1 MIRLLLS
8 NLAGSRPGLFA
19 RGQTSVSSVT
29 SPPLNK
35 LLSAARIQIP
45 GCRGLYFVKITISQ
59 VPHKTSPLSSQ
70 WILSIQFV
78 IQSECERF
86 YPRNAWP
93 DDHNLH
99 KLDLPFHSF
108 PRGPGHSEQC
118 SWPTFRRRNKGGKVI
133 MLHCPYRHR
142 VGSNL
147 GSYSCPVTFASCFS
161 PASF

>member
-1 MIRLLLS
+1 MCL
-8 NLAGSRPGLFA
+8 
-19 RGQTSVSSVT
+19 VSSP
-29 SPPLNK
+29 SLNK

-45 GCRGLYFVKITISQ
+45 GCRGLYFVTITISQ

>member
-19 RGQTSVSSVT
+19 RGQISVSSVT
-29 SPPLNK
+29 SPSLNK

-45 GCRGLYFVKITISQ
+45 GRRGFYFVKITISQ
-59 VPHKTSPLSSQ
+59 VPQRHHLYHLSGFCPF
-70 WILSIQFV
+70 QFV

-133 MLHCPYRHR
+133 MLHYPYRHR